1 MRTEISA
8 QRCKKYKGDNMDE
21 KVLLQA
27 REEIGS
33 IDAEMAALFCRRM
46 QAVGRVAAYK
56 KDTGMP
62 VLDGARER
70 ALIERNCA
78 LVQEAYRDSYLQ
90 FLQHILQLS
99 REYQLR
105 LLGDDAVIDAALTE
119 GDASI

>member
-78 LVQEAYRDSYLQ
+78 LVQEEYRDSYLQ

>member
-1 MRTEISA
+1 
-8 QRCKKYKGDNMDE
+8 MDE

-46 QAVGRVAAYK
+46 QAVRRVAAYK

-62 VLDGARER
+62 VFDGARER

-78 LVQEAYRDSYLQ
+78 LVEEEFKELYLR
-90 FLQHILQLS
+90 FLQHTLQLS

-105 LLGDDAVIDAALTE
+105 LLGDDAAIDAALTE

>member
-1 MRTEISA
+1 
-8 QRCKKYKGDNMDE
+8 MDE

-46 QAVGRVAAYK
+46 QAVRRVAAYK

-62 VLDGARER
+62 VFDGARER

-78 LVQEAYRDSYLQ
+78 LVEEEFKESYLR
-90 FLQHILQLS
+90 FLQYTLQLS

-105 LLGDDAVIDAALTE
+105 LLGDDAAIDAALTE

>member
-1 MRTEISA
+1 
-8 QRCKKYKGDNMDE
+8 MDE

-46 QAVGRVAAYK
+46 QAVRRVAAYK

-62 VLDGARER
+62 VFDGARER

-78 LVQEAYRDSYLQ
+78 LVEEEFKESYLR
-90 FLQHILQLS
+90 FLQHELQLS

-105 LLGDDAVIDAALTE
+105 LLGDDAAIDAALTE

>member
-1 MRTEISA
+1 
-8 QRCKKYKGDNMDE
+8 MDE

-46 QAVGRVAAYK
+46 QAVEHVAAYK
-56 KDTGMP
+56 KDMGMP

-70 ALIERNCA
+70 ALIECNCA
-78 LVQEAYRDSYLQ
+78 LVPKEYRESYLQ
-90 FLQHILQLS
+90 FLQYTLQLS

-105 LLGDDAVIDAALTE
+105 LLGDDVVIDAALTE

>member
-1 MRTEISA
+1 
-8 QRCKKYKGDNMDE
+8 MDE

-46 QAVGRVAAYK
+46 QAVRRVAAYK

-62 VLDGARER
+62 VFDGARER
-70 ALIERNCA
+70 ALIERSCA
-78 LVQEAYRDSYLQ
+78 LVEEEFKESYLR
-90 FLQHILQLS
+90 FLQHTLQLS

-105 LLGDDAVIDAALTE
+105 LLGDDAAIDAALTE

>member
-1 MRTEISA
+1 
-8 QRCKKYKGDNMDE
+8 MDE

-46 QAVGRVAAYK
+46 QAVRRVAAYK

-62 VLDGARER
+62 VFDGARER

-78 LVQEAYRDSYLQ
+78 LVEEEFKESYLR
-90 FLQHILQLS
+90 FLQHVLQLS

-105 LLGDDAVIDAALTE
+105 LFGDDAAIDAALTE

>member
-90 FLQHILQLS
+90 FLQHVLQLS

-105 LLGDDAVIDAALTE
+105 LLGDDAAIDAALTE

>member
-1 MRTEISA
+1 
-8 QRCKKYKGDNMDE
+8 MDE

-46 QAVGRVAAYK
+46 QVVGRVAAYK

-62 VLDGARER
+62 VFDGARER

-78 LVQEAYRDSYLQ
+78 LVQEEYRESYLR
-90 FLQHILQLS
+90 FLQHTLQLS

-105 LLGDDAVIDAALTE
+105 LLGNDAAIDAALTE

>member
-1 MRTEISA
+1 
-8 QRCKKYKGDNMDE
+8 MDE

-46 QAVGRVAAYK
+46 QAVCRVAAYK

-62 VLDGARER
+62 VFDGARER

-78 LVQEAYRDSYLQ
+78 LVEEEFKESYLR
-90 FLQHILQLS
+90 FLQHVLQLS
-99 REYQLR
+99 REYQLC
-105 LLGDDAVIDAALTE
+105 LLGDDAAIDAALTE

>member
-1 MRTEISA
+1 
-8 QRCKKYKGDNMDE
+8 MDE

-62 VLDGARER
+62 V
-70 ALIERNCA
+70 
-78 LVQEAYRDSYLQ
+78 
-90 FLQHILQLS
+90 F
-99 REYQLR
+99 
-105 LLGDDAVIDAALTE
+105 DA
-119 GDASI
+119 

>member
-78 LVQEAYRDSYLQ
+78 LV
-90 FLQHILQLS
+90 
-99 REYQLR
+99 
-105 LLGDDAVIDAALTE
+105 
-119 GDASI
+119 

>member
-1 MRTEISA
+1 MHTEISA

-78 LVQEAYRDSYLQ
+78 LVQEEYRDSYLQ
-90 FLQHILQLS
+90 FLQHVLQLS

-105 LLGDDAVIDAALTE
+105 LLGDDAAIDAALTE

>member
-1 MRTEISA
+1 
-8 QRCKKYKGDNMDE
+8 MDE

-62 VLDGARER
+62 VFDGARER
-70 ALIERNCA
+70 DLIARNCA
-78 LVQEAYRDSYLQ
+78 LVQEEYRESYLR
-90 FLQHILQLS
+90 FLQHTLQLS

-105 LLGDDAVIDAALTE
+105 LLGNDAAIDAALTE
-119 GDASI
+119 GGASI

>member
-1 MRTEISA
+1 
-8 QRCKKYKGDNMDE
+8 MDK

-46 QAVGRVAAYK
+46 QAVERVAAYK
-56 KDTGMP
+56 KDMGMP

-78 LVQEAYRDSYLQ
+78 LVEEEFKESYLR
-90 FLQHILQLS
+90 FLQHVLQLS

-105 LLGDDAVIDAALTE
+105 LLGDDAAIDAALTE

>member
-78 LVQEAYRDSYLQ
+78 LVQEEYRDSYLQ

-105 LLGDDAVIDAALTE
+105 LLGDDAAIDAALTE